1 MPSPMEDKLA
11 KLLEPAIEGLG
22 FELVRISVHGTGKP
36 TIQVMA
42 ERPDRTMVVEDC
54 AQLSREIST
63 IMDVEDPISSDYVL
77 EVSSPGIDRPL
88 TRLKDF
94 EDFKGFDVRLTA
106 RVMVEG
112 QRRFKGRLLGVSGE
126 IITVQTQEGEKNLEF
141 NNIEKAKLVLT
152 DALVAASLKGRKTN
166 ENTVLDGEKK

>member
-22 FELVRISVHGTGKP
+22 FELVRISVQGTGKP

-54 AQLSREIST
+54 AKLSREIST
-63 IMDVEDPISSDYVL
+63 ILDVEDPISSEYVL

-94 EDFKGFDVRLTA
+94 EDFKGFEA
-106 RVMVEG
+106 RVTTRDLVDDR
-112 QRRFKGRLLGVSGE
+112 RRFKGKLLGVSGE
-126 IITVQTQEGEKNLEF
+126 KIKLITQEGEKELEF

-152 DALVAASLKGRKTN
+152 DELVAASLKGH
-166 ENTVLDGEKK
+166 EN

>member
-1 MPSPMEDKLA
+1 MLSPMEDKLA

-22 FELVRISVHGTGKP
+22 FELVRISVQGTGKP

-54 AQLSREIST
+54 AKLSREISA
-63 IMDVEDPISSDYVL
+63 ILDVEDPISSEYVL

-94 EDFKGFDVRLTA
+94 EDFKGFDARLTT
-106 RVMVEG
+106 RDLVDG
-112 QRRFKGRLLGVSGE
+112 RRRFKGKLLGVSGDK
-126 IITVQTQEGEKNLEF
+126 VKLSTQEGEKELDL

-152 DALVAASLKGRKTN
+152 DALIAASLKGH
-166 ENTVLDGEKK
+166 

>member
-1 MPSPMEDKLA
+1 MPSPLEEKLA
-11 KLLEPAIEGLG
+11 GLLEPAIEGLG
-22 FELVRISVHGTGKP
+22 FELVRISVQGTGKP

-54 AQLSREIST
+54 AKLSREIST
-63 IMDVEDPISSDYVL
+63 IMDVADPISGEYVL

-94 EDFKGFDVRLTA
+94 EDFMGFEARLST
-106 RVMVEG
+106 RTMIDG
-112 QRRFKGRLLGVSGE
+112 QRRFKGKLLGVEGE
-126 IITVQTQEGEKNLEF
+126 TITLATQEGEKELEF

-152 DALVAASLKGRKTN
+152 DELIAASLKGQKN
-166 ENTVLDGEKK
+166 

>member
-11 KLLEPAIEGLG
+11 ELLEPAIEGLG
-22 FELVRISVHGTGKP
+22 FELVRISVQGTGKP

-54 AQLSREIST
+54 AKLSREIST
-63 IMDVEDPISSDYVL
+63 IMDVEDPISSEYVL

-94 EDFKGFDVRLTA
+94 EDFKGFDAKLTT
-106 RVMVEG
+106 RVMVDG
-112 QRRFKGRLLGVSGE
+112 QRRFKGKLLGVSGE
-126 IITVQTQEGEKNLEF
+126 IITVQTQEGEKELELS
-141 NNIEKAKLVLT
+141 NIEKAKLVLT
-152 DALVAASLKGRKTN
+152 DALVAASLKGQK
-166 ENTVLDGEKK
+166 E